1 MADHLLANQFSN
13 LSVDFFCSE
22 WFMTLEIVSC
32 FEKRVNTGFLKA
44 QHIKELLELSV
55 SLSWKTKII
64 CT

>member
-22 WFMTLEIVSC
+22 WLMTLEILSC
-32 FEKRVNTGFLKA
+32 FEKQNTGFLKA
-44 QHIKELLELSV
+44 QHIKESLELSV

-64 CT
+64 CI